1 MSFHRVFEKIAEE
14 MKSEAHVESGD
25 CSTVSARNIHN
36 SHHFFHS
43 LSTIMQSYLAHAY
56 SPFPAQLHEIYTA
69 QNTFE
74 RLAPKGSWGSYQPQ
88 PMQKLLALISA
99 VDSNLLDNI
108 FVVTRAGNSI
118 VFMKEYTAL
127 DFHATWQA
135 MFDLVHHLLAQQAAR
150 EAAFHA
156 FRHSLQG
163 WQGRFLGAVHFT
175 CDGWDVD
182 SDELPDL
189 VDWDA

>member
-14 MKSEAHVESGD
+14 MKWEAHVESGD

-36 SHHFFHS
+36 HNCTRCIPRKIP
-43 LSTIMQSYLAHAY
+43 LNDWL
-56 SPFPAQLHEIYTA
+56 
-69 QNTFE
+69 
-74 RLAPKGSWGSYQPQ
+74 RKGLGSYQPQ

-127 DFHATWQA
+127 DFHA
-135 MFDLVHHLLAQQAAR
+135 AR